1 MYRAIVGSI
10 GDKPNAALKELRLEL
25 VKQFRF
31 SPLCA
36 NLYVQEDPII
46 FDTSFADQIGG
57 KVKYYDESNKN
68 IFGDK
73 PVFGIIPNSEDL
85 MHNELVSRR
94 MGSIAF
100 LSSIYMNRATPD
112 LSEIVKTLRVSS
124 PDARI
129 TSFNIGRLIRSES
142 DNKNTYSCPR
152 SRTEILC
159 DSIYPIYSQFV
170 PSRYRE
176 ITPKDLA
183 LAIRMNYETCEI
195 MNGNNGAEELN
206 YVDCMKIIGLDDRI

>member
-10 GDKPNAALKELRLEL
+10 GDTPNAALKELRLEL

-36 NLYVQEDPII
+36 NLYIQKDPII
-46 FDTSFADQIGG
+46 LDTNFADQIGG
-57 KVKYYDESNKN
+57 KVEYYESNKN
-68 IFGDK
+68 IFGQK
-73 PVFGIIPNSEDL
+73 PVFAIIPNSNGL
-85 MHNELVSRR
+85 MQNELAARR
-94 MGSIAF
+94 MDSIAF

-183 LAIRMNYETCEI
+183 LAIRMNYETCQI
-195 MNGNNGAEELN
+195 VNGNNGAEELN
-206 YVDCMKIIGLDDRI
+206 YVDCMKIIGLDDKI